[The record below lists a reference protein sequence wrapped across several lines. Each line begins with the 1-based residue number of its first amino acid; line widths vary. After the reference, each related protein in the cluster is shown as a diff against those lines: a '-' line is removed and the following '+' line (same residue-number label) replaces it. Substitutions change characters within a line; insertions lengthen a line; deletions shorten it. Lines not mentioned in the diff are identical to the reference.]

1 MTCPLKIMKGQFL
14 LSLSGVGEGGTRVV
28 GICGSGLPGICPPF
42 LLGVFSQASLRC
54 CGSQGLGRK
63 HMAALQGLVN
73 TDGVGRGQGS
83 TRRQVTV
90 AAVTTPGPGG

>member
-63 HMAALQGLVN
+63 HMAALQGLVKGLV
-73 TDGVGRGQGS
+73 TQTGWAGGRG
-83 TRRQVTV
+83 
-90 AAVTTPGPGG
+90 ALGGR

>member
-1 MTCPLKIMKGQFL
+1 MLWKPRPGKETHGSTPGF
-14 LSLSGVGEGGTRVV
+14 SEGAGY
-28 GICGSGLPGICPPF
+28 
-42 LLGVFSQASLRC
+42 
-54 CGSQGLGRK
+54 
-63 HMAALQGLVN
+63 